1 MLEEKGGWLRI
12 LEAFIAIMLIISALI
27 ILYSRAIEKPK
38 KAEDIYKLQRII
50 LDEIADSPELREAV
64 LNNNTEKIIS
74 FVGNRTLMSF
84 NFTIRVCE
92 LNDICRLQYYIGKEG
107 KDIYSTE
114 RLISSTLEKY
124 EPKKLKIFMWKE

>member
-1 MLEEKGGWLRI
+1 
-12 LEAFIAIMLIISALI
+12 
-27 ILYSRAIEKPK
+27 
-38 KAEDIYKLQRII
+38 LQRII